1 MKAKT
6 IVRISIFACIGLGVL
21 IGIPAYK
28 QYKID
33 EWERVQ
39 ELRFKY
45 IQEDT
50 ERNVAKIQAKHKEF
64 AEILDDLVVTQDNM
78 KYVFEHGGKDDK
90 KVMEG
95 VRDFVGRLKDKWESY
110 PYFKTPFPKYTV
122 DENGFIDLDAF
133 ADGVHKGMIEEW
145 EKARKEG
152 QERLEKAKKLERP
165 KAFGIF

>member
-1 MKAKT
+1 MKTKT
-6 IVRISIFACIGLGVL
+6 VVRIVILTCVGVGVL

-50 ERNVAKIQAKHKEF
+50 ERNVTKIQAKHKEL

-78 KYVFEHGGKDDK
+78 KYVFEHGGNDDK
-90 KVMEG
+90 NVMEG
-95 VRDFVGRLKDKWESY
+95 LRKFIPRLKDKWESY
-110 PYFKTPFPKYTV
+110 PYFNTPFPKYTV
-122 DENGFIDLDAF
+122 DEDGFVDLDAF

-152 QERLEKAKKLERP
+152 EERLEKAKKLERP